1 MNQPVTFVPSAVV
14 DRYTDS
20 QGREVVKLRGR
31 EAACDVGNT
40 EGKFIFGPER
50 RSIVIPNVVAEMDF
64 KDTLEREQNVLEAL
78 RVKVESPAL
87 KREWGTMAVG
97 ILAARQKN
105 RKEIPFGSVKAEED
119 QAVILLLTGL
129 AVDAVYNF
137 SVKNGVCYATY
148 CLSTGLPISEY
159 RDKELKKQFRKKLT
173 DGIHTVKFLETADPH
188 NGVEVRIQIFD
199 VKIISEGQAAHLE
212 LTTDEYGRYKPMPR
226 TDGTYLIFDDGGG
239 TLDLAVM
246 LEGGKPDNE
255 RSEGYDMGINEV
267 LDAINKEIY
276 DEYKETFE
284 SRKKLSEHILKS
296 RQKDPKK
303 VDPFLV
309 KGKERPIQEII
320 DKHFKAYAEQIYRA
334 MAEKWREVSG
344 CQAAYFVGGAS
355 ALIRPY
361 LAELNGG
368 EGEDGEYVIFFV
380 EPNKSFWV
388 LAEAY
393 YKIGRAHRANNKK
406 RKIELLPP
414 SF

>member
-1 MNQPVTFVPSAVV
+1 MSAIASFTPTPVVKQF
-14 DRYTDS
+14 TDS
-20 QGREVVKLRGR
+20 EGREVVHLRGR
-31 EAACDVGNT
+31 EVAADVGNT
-40 EGKFIFGPER
+40 EGKFLFGPEKR
-50 RSIVIPNVVAEMDF
+50 AIVIPNVVAEMEFRDA
-64 KDTLEREQNVLEAL
+64 LEREQNVLEAL
-78 RVKVESPAL
+78 RVKIDSPAL

-97 ILAARQKN
+97 ILAARQN
-105 RKEIPFGSVKAEED
+105 SRKEIPFGSIKAEED

-137 SVKNGVCYATY
+137 PVKNGVCYATY

-173 DGIHTVKFLETADPH
+173 SGIHTVKFLETADPH
-188 NGVEVRIQIFD
+188 NGVEVRIRIFD
-199 VKIISEGQAAHLE
+199 AKIISEGQAAHLE
-212 LTTDEYGRYKPMPR
+212 LTTDEYGHYKPMPR

-239 TLDLAVM
+239 TLDVAVM

-255 RSEGYDMGINEV
+255 RSEGYDMGINQV
-267 LDAINKEIY
+267 LDRINKEIY
-276 DEYKETFE
+276 DRFKETFE

-296 RQKDPKK
+296 RQKDP
-303 VDPFLV
+303 VRIAPFLV
-309 KGKERPIQEII
+309 RGKGQDIQDIV
-320 DKHFKAYAEQIYRA
+320 DRHMRTYAEQVYRV

-355 ALIRPY
+355 AIIRPY

-368 EGEDGEYVIFFV
+368 EGEDGEYVIHFV
-380 EPNKSFWV
+380 EPGKSFWA
-388 LAEAY
+388 LAKAY

-414 SF
+414 C